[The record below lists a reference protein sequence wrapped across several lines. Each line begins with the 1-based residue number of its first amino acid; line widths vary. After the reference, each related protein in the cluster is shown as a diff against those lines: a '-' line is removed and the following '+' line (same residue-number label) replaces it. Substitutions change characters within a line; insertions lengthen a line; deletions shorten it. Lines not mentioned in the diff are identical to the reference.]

1 MTQSLLRL
9 EYAIHWILQ
18 PKWAPSA
25 IWIWQRIKLGNLSRL
40 MGHIKIDYE
49 NIFNTNQKTHVK
61 WYFNPLSRAYHYL
74 FTWRFGENWWEV
86 DVNSKVMVILHVAF
100 SPKTNCINISS
111 IEPIN
116 FRWDQVCPILGHH
129 LIIYLIILQNY
140 YPSSPSQSTQWKIQK
155 NLFKNLKSF
164 FLWIVIKLN

>member
-1 MTQSLLRL
+1 MKIFLTQSKRHMSNGISVHCL
-9 EYAIHWILQ
+9 EPTIFAILT
-18 PKWAPSA
+18 
-25 IWIWQRIKLGNLSRL
+25 
-40 MGHIKIDYE
+40 YC
-49 NIFNTNQKTHVK
+49 
-61 WYFNPLSRAYHYL
+61 YL
-74 FTWRFGENWWEV
+74 FTWRFGEDWWEV

-164 FLWIVIKLN
+164 FLWIVVQLN